1 MGPSAM
7 AESDVTIGVD
17 IGGTRIKAVA
27 AREDGTIVAER
38 IVPTIDD
45 VESLVAQVGKL
56 IASFEAPTAA
66 IGISAPGIAARDNRS
81 IAWMRGRMGA
91 VEGLDWQRRLER
103 NVRVLNDAH
112 AATVA
117 EAWIGAA
124 RGAQHAVMLTLGT
137 GVGGGVIVDGR
148 LLQGATGRAGH
159 LGHVSIEQARPPD
172 IVGTPGSIE
181 DAIGNHT
188 LAARSGGRFTDTS
201 ELVKAV
207 QQGDRAAAD
216 CWQRSVRSLAVGITS
231 LVNAFDPEVVVLGGG
246 IAESG
251 PALFDLLTI
260 YMDELE
266 WRPTGQRVPIVAA
279 KLGELSG
286 AIGAARFAALATC
299 EERTR

>member
-1 MGPSAM
+1 M

-17 IGGTRIKAVA
+17 IGGTRIKAIT

-45 VESLVAQVGKL
+45 VESLVAQVDKL
-56 IASFEAPTAA
+56 IASFGAQAAA

-81 IAWMRGRMGA
+81 IAWMRGRMRA
-91 VEGLDWQRRLER
+91 VEGLDWQRRLEL
-103 NVRVLNDAH
+103 NARVLNDAH

-124 RGAQHAVMLTLGT
+124 QGAQHAVMLTLGT

>member
-1 MGPSAM
+1 
-7 AESDVTIGVD
+7 
-17 IGGTRIKAVA
+17 
-27 AREDGTIVAER
+27 
-38 IVPTIDD
+38 
-45 VESLVAQVGKL
+45 
-56 IASFEAPTAA
+56 
-66 IGISAPGIAARDNRS
+66 
-81 IAWMRGRMGA
+81 
-91 VEGLDWQRRLER
+91 
-103 NVRVLNDAH
+103 VRVLNDAH

-124 RGAQHAVMLTLGT
+124 QGAQHAVMLTLGT

-159 LGHVSIEQARPPD
+159 LGHVSIEQDGSPD

-201 ELVKAV
+201 ELVKAA
-207 QQGDRAAAD
+207 QNGDRAAAD
-216 CWQRSVRSLAVGITS
+216 CWQRSVRGLAVGITS
-231 LVNAFDPEVVVLGGG
+231 LVNAFDPEIVVLGGG

-251 PALFDLLTI
+251 PALFELLTI